1 MIPWFLSQSWLRSFP
16 DLSKKKQNK
25 KREEV
30 YQLYNAQRISLEE
43 RISNAKG
50 SARKAKRMFDR
61 GHLDRANEA
70 MREFTLDIIT
80 SQPVL
85 NKYVGTSLELQM
97 LEVMALEGFEFP
109 DELIKLRGDLDFGL
123 FAINAMD
130 ELDGLLMN
138 EQDPFSELGIDLE
151 GD

>member
-16 DLSKKKQNK
+16 DLSKKKKNK

-30 YQLYNAQRISLEE
+30 YELYNAQRISLEE
-43 RISNAKG
+43 RISTAKG

-123 FAINAMD
+123 FAINAME

>member
-97 LEVMALEGFEFP
+97 LEIMALEGFEFP